1 MALTAA
7 AMLTACGDSE
17 NEFTIGTCYFVFDN
31 SVHQDATLAS
41 AMNPAAPG
49 IFCTIT
55 RGMEKGADKFFF
67 SNNAGVSS
75 SQLPNGIEQ
84 SWPYFE
90 YNSEFK
96 TNIQAV
102 VSRLV
107 QEKSIDTAEEAVEA
121 IKTECA
127 HLF

>member
-1 MALTAA
+1 MTKKISPVKAFR
-7 AMLTACGDSE
+7 S
-17 NEFTIGTCYFVFDN
+17 
-31 SVHQDATLAS
+31 
-41 AMNPAAPG
+41 
-49 IFCTIT
+49 
-55 RGMEKGADKFFF
+55 F
-67 SNNAGVSS
+67 SYLSTVK
-75 SQLPNGIEQ
+75 LPPNGIEQ